1 MLDIQNLTIYSGK
14 KEIIQGLNLTIKPGE
29 IHVLMGPNGSG
40 KSTLAATIMGHP
52 QYQITQG
59 KILLDKKD
67 VTSLAVDKRA
77 KLGLYLAMQSPV
89 SIPGVSVIN
98 LIRTAYKNLYGKSP
112 EPLKF
117 VKEIQGKLKDLKLE
131 DSFMTRSINDSFSG
145 GEKKK
150 VELLQ
155 ISLLKPK
162 YLILDETDS
171 GLDVDSLKIVGEGIK
186 KNSGPKV
193 GVLLIT
199 HYQRILK
206 YIKSDFVHVLVGGKI
221 VKEGNYKLAEEI
233 EESGYEGVKS
243 SK

>member
-1 MLDIQNLTIYSGK
+1 MLEIKNLTITSGK
-14 KEIIQGLNLTIKPGE
+14 KEIIHNLNLGIKSGQ

-40 KSTLAATIMGHP
+40 KSTLAASLMGHP
-52 QYQITQG
+52 SYQITSG
-59 KILLDKKD
+59 KIYLDKKD
-67 VTSLAVDKRA
+67 ITLLPVDKRA

-98 LIRTAYKNLYGKSP
+98 LIRSAYKNLNGKNP

-117 VKEIQGKLKDLKLE
+117 VKEIQGKLRDLKLE

-193 GVLLIT
+193 GILLIT

-206 YIKSDFVHVLVGGKI
+206 YIKPDFVHVLVGGKI
-221 VKEGNYKLAEEI
+221 VKEGDYKLAAEI
-233 EESGYEGVKS
+233 EERGYAQV
-243 SK
+243 